1 MAMSNDHLSKWL
13 GMDERFIMHRYI
25 STRWAVL
32 VGVILMAAWVNYEFI
47 VKDILRIDLL
57 VILGAMLVTKVGVMI
72 YYRLT
77 H

>member
-1 MAMSNDHLSKWL
+1 MLNKFFSEWL

-32 VGVILMAAWVNYEFI
+32 VGVVLMFLLFNYDYFVNHT
-47 VKDILRIDLL
+47 LRIDLL
-57 VILGAMLVTKVGVMI
+57 VIMLAMLVTKVAIMI

>member
-1 MAMSNDHLSKWL
+1 MFKEQFSKWF
-13 GMDERFIMHRYI
+13 GIDERFVMHRYI

-32 VGVILMAAWVNYEFI
+32 VGVILMGLWVNYEYI
-47 VKDILRIDLL
+47 VNNTLRVDLL
-57 VILGAMLVTKVGVMI
+57 VILGAMLVTKVAVMI

>member
-1 MAMSNDHLSKWL
+1 MLKDVFSKWF

-32 VGVILMAAWVNYEFI
+32 VGVILMAVWVNYEYL
-47 VKDILRIDLL
+47 VNHILRIDLL
-57 VILGAMLVTKVGVMI
+57 VILLAMAVTKVAVMV

>member
-1 MAMSNDHLSKWL
+1 MSNNHLSRWF

-32 VGVILMAAWVNYEFI
+32 VGVVLMAAWVNYEYI
-47 VKDILRIDLL
+47 VNDTLRVDLL

>member
-1 MAMSNDHLSKWL
+1 MSNDRLSQWL

-25 STRWAVL
+25 STRWSVV
-32 VGVILMAAWVNYEFI
+32 VGVVLMAVWVNYEFI
-47 VKDILRIDLL
+47 VKDILRLDLL

>member
-1 MAMSNDHLSKWL
+1 MVNKFFSEWF
-13 GMDERFIMHRYI
+13 GMDERFIIHRYI
-25 STRWAVL
+25 STRWAVI
-32 VGVILMAAWVNYEFI
+32 VGVVLMAAWVNYEFI
-47 VKDILRIDLL
+47 VKDTLRIDLL

>member
-1 MAMSNDHLSKWL
+1 MSNNHLSRWF

-25 STRWAVL
+25 STRWAVV
-32 VGVILMAAWVNYEFI
+32 VGVVLMAAWVNYEYI
-47 VKDILRIDLL
+47 VNDTLRVDLL

>member
-1 MAMSNDHLSKWL
+1 MLKKVFSRWFVI
-13 GMDERFIMHRYI
+13 DERFVMHRYI
-25 STRWAVL
+25 STRWAVI
-32 VGVILMAAWVNYEFI
+32 VGIVLMAAWVNYEFI
-47 VKDILRIDLL
+47 VNDTLRMDLL

>member
-1 MAMSNDHLSKWL
+1 MLNKFFSEWL

-25 STRWAVL
+25 STRWAVV
-32 VGVILMAAWVNYEFI
+32 VGVVLMVLLFNYDYFVNHTLRYDLFIILV
-47 VKDILRIDLL
+47 
-57 VILGAMLVTKVGVMI
+57 AMLVTKVAVMV

>member
-1 MAMSNDHLSKWL
+1 MSDNRLSQWF

-25 STRWAVL
+25 STRWSVV
-32 VGVILMAAWVNYEFI
+32 VGVVLIAAWLNYEYI
-47 VKDILRIDLL
+47 VNDTLRVDLL

>member
-1 MAMSNDHLSKWL
+1 MLNKFFSEWL

-25 STRWAVL
+25 STRWAVA
-32 VGVILMAAWVNYEFI
+32 VGLILMILLVNYDYFEN
-47 VKDILRIDLL
+47 KTLRVDLL
-57 VILGAMLVTKVGVMI
+57 AILAAMLVTKVSVMI